1 MEASAETRPRLCLSI
16 GVTGHRNGRL
26 EAAGADAEQL
36 RPILQKLLMIAE
48 KTLAQVW
55 RTNGGILSAE
65 PPSLRL
71 VSPLAEGADQIAG
84 EAALAQGWHLD
95 ACLPFTREIYSHD
108 FRDKES
114 GAAFQRML
122 ASAHSIYELTGERHN
137 EAAAYEAVGRVTLDQ
152 SDLLLAIWDGDLAQ
166 GRGGTAQIVAEAVAQ
181 RIPVIHVHPS
191 GEEPP
196 QLLWSGLNDFDLD
209 QLLVESVPKA
219 PAQEALG
226 SVIRALTE
234 PPTDKHNATM
244 LARFLSGRVRRLNLG
259 ISYPLLLSA
268 AGVRRPRRSD
278 FVPATAAECA
288 EELRTMMLPLL
299 EARCQNPEAMELLG
313 QRYGRADAAALDNAQ
328 LYRSGFVTN
337 FALAALAVL
346 LALSSLLLP
355 DLKLPFIT
363 LELAVVLLILVN
375 TRAGRRGG
383 WHDRWMDNRHLAER
397 LRCLSLMS
405 LVGDLGLRDR
415 EERDAAA
422 LPGWVRWYSRATAR
436 EIGLLCVSA
445 DAEFLAGVRAAA
457 LQLLDRQIQY
467 QSASGESSHR
477 MEHRLGLAG
486 EWLFGGT
493 VVACGLWIGMK
504 LLGMPMVIAG
514 KVTLTELVTFL
525 TAFLPALGAALYGI
539 RMQGDFAGL
548 AQRAHVTVAR
558 LQALARTLEREPLHH
573 DKLAARLRRLADI
586 TLGDVD
592 RWRSAFKSRPISLPG

>member
-1 MEASAETRPRLCLSI
+1 
-16 GVTGHRNGRL
+16 
-26 EAAGADAEQL
+26 
-36 RPILQKLLMIAE
+36 
-48 KTLAQVW
+48 
-55 RTNGGILSAE
+55 
-65 PPSLRL
+65 
-71 VSPLAEGADQIAG
+71 
-84 EAALAQGWHLD
+84 
-95 ACLPFTREIYSHD
+95 
-108 FRDKES
+108 
-114 GAAFQRML
+114 ML
-122 ASAHSIYELTGERHN
+122 ASASSIYELTGERQR

-166 GRGGTAQIVAEAVAQ
+166 GRGGTAQVVAEAVAQ
-181 RIPVIHVHPS
+181 RIPVIHVLPS

-196 QLLWSGLNDFDLD
+196 QLLWSGLENSDLD

-219 PAQEALG
+219 PAHEALER
-226 SVIRALTE
+226 VVRALTE
-234 PPTDKHNATM
+234 PPPDWHNRTM
-244 LARFLSGRVRRLNLG
+244 LARFLSGRVRGINLG

-268 AGVRRPRRSD
+268 AGARRTRRSD
-278 FVPATAAECA
+278 FVPAKAGACA
-288 EELRTMMLPLL
+288 EELRSMVMPLL
-299 EARCQNPEAMELLG
+299 EERCENPEAMELLG
-313 QRYGRADAAALDNAQ
+313 RRYGRADAAALYNAQ
-328 LYRSGFVTN
+328 LYRSSFVTN
-337 FALAALAVL
+337 FALAAVAVL

-355 DLKLPFIT
+355 ELKLPFIA

-375 TRAGRRGG
+375 TRVGRHGG

-467 QSASGESSHR
+467 QSANGKSSHL

-486 EWLFGGT
+486 EWLFGAT
-493 VVACGLWIGMK
+493 VVACCVWIGMK
-504 LLGMPMVIAG
+504 LLGMPMAIAG
-514 KVTLTELVTFL
+514 KVTLTELVTFV

-539 RMQGDFAGL
+539 RMQADFAGL
-548 AQRAHVTVAR
+548 SQRAHVTAAR
-558 LQALARTLEREPLHH
+558 LKALARTLEREPVHH
-573 DKLAARLRRLADI
+573 EKLAARLRRLADI